1 MAPTDPDP
9 RVGFSGQEPPP
20 LPPPPPFEV
29 ATILDDHAVTRACEE
44 DQQGTRRHPRE
55 LAPPCRPILVRVVAD
70 QTVEQATACFSADI
84 LDISL
89 GGLCL
94 LITDHQDLCVG
105 QLLALDFGDHRL
117 PEAMQHHGP
126 VQARLRWFV
135 RSGPVT
141 TMGVGFVVPLPELPE
156 LR

>member
-1 MAPTDPDP
+1 MAPAGPDP
-9 RVGFSGQEPPP
+9 RPDLSGREPPP

-29 ATILDDHAVTRACEE
+29 GTVLGGH
-44 DQQGTRRHPRE
+44 QQRTEPAEAAGQDTRRHPRE
-55 LAPPCRPILVRVVAD
+55 HASPCHPIKVQLASN
-70 QTVEQATACFSADI
+70 ACFSADI

-94 LITDHQDLCVG
+94 LITDHQDLCVD
-105 QLLALDFGDHRL
+105 QLLTLDFSAHRR
-117 PEAMQHHGP
+117 PDGIQYPGP

-141 TMGVGFVVPLPELPE
+141 TMGVGFVIPLQELPE
-156 LR
+156 LL